1 MSLNSTE
8 TFSSVII
15 ESTMEGGVS
24 ECKATEHMF
33 NLSIKKKKIY
43 IYIYIYQCPL
53 KPLAYF
59 HQILKG
65 YILMCQCQ
73 W

>member
-24 ECKATEHMF
+24 EIKATEHMF
-33 NLSIKKKKIY
+33 NLSIKKKY
-43 IYIYIYQCPL
+43 IYINVL
-53 KPLAYF
+53 LN
-59 HQILKG
+59 H
-65 YILMCQCQ
+65 
-73 W
+73 

>member
-24 ECKATEHMF
+24 EFKATEHMF
-33 NLSIKKKKIY
+33 NLSIKKK

-73 W
+73 

>member
-24 ECKATEHMF
+24 EIKATEHMF
-33 NLSIKKKKIY
+33 NLSIKKNIY
-43 IYIYIYQCPL
+43 IYIYINVL
-53 KPLAYF
+53 LN
-59 HQILKG
+59 H
-65 YILMCQCQ
+65 
-73 W
+73 

>member
-8 TFSSVII
+8 TFSSMII

-24 ECKATEHMF
+24 EVKATEHMF

-59 HQILKG
+59 RQILKG
-65 YILMCQCQ
+65 YILICPCQ
-73 W
+73 